1 MYTTRRKLLFVLS
14 CFFCVLFFVLL
25 ASFLLPFQNASFSFC
40 FVVAVVTFC
49 IMLAASTFVDRVLK
63 EKLKNNVLYTKETEI
78 LSSFI
83 AKIRFAYSL
92 DDLFNAIKQELEDRG
107 DCSVLF
113 IDRQS
118 QYVIYNSPD
127 RIVSDEQTMQ
137 TLERNF
143 PARHSD
149 GVYFID
155 ANFGIVSNQNASR
168 GFFIAHEKKHFYVF
182 CRYTRLFD
190 PIIFNQLYD
199 EFVSFTSRSEIIAEL
214 TRISELSKE
223 WNMVAETQRSF
234 LPKVMPEIKHLDI
247 AAYFRPLVN
256 VSGDYYT
263 VLPITETKTLL
274 LLGDV
279 SGKGL
284 AAALVMGI
292 VINTV
297 KNIKNKEDL
306 PTMIRAVDRAIKG
319 MKFDDKYTVMFVGV
333 VDTEAMTITYINASM
348 SDPIII
354 TKSPGGFNL
363 KPLES
368 NCSLVGIIELDE
380 LKVETRKLFYDD
392 MILIATDGVSEVMND
407 EGVEL
412 GDTEL
417 FKQTLQNSAF
427 KSAQHFVNDIS
438 DLVLDYNGNKKLR
451 DDVTML
457 AVKIE
462 R

>member
-25 ASFLLPFQNASFSFC
+25 ASFLLPFQNATFSFC
-40 FVVAVVTFC
+40 FVVAFVTFC

-63 EKLKNNVLYTKETEI
+63 ERLRNNVLYTKETEI
-78 LSSFI
+78 LSAFI
-83 AKIRFAYSL
+83 SKIRFAYSL

-155 ANFGIVSNQNASR
+155 ANFGIVSNQNAAR
-168 GFFIAHEKKHFYVF
+168 GFFIAYQKKHFYVF

-190 PIIFNQLYD
+190 PIVFNQLYD
-199 EFVSFTSRSEIIAEL
+199 EFVSFTSRSEIITEL

-407 EGVEL
+407 EGIEL

>member
-25 ASFLLPFQNASFSFC
+25 ASFLLPFQNATFSFC
-40 FVVAVVTFC
+40 FVVAFVTFC

-63 EKLKNNVLYTKETEI
+63 ERLRNNVLYTKETEI
-78 LSSFI
+78 LSAFI
-83 AKIRFAYSL
+83 SKIRFAYSL

-155 ANFGIVSNQNASR
+155 ANFGIVSNQNAAR

-199 EFVSFTSRSEIIAEL
+199 EFVSFTSRSEIITEL

-407 EGVEL
+407 EGIEL